1 MDAQQRIIRL
11 EEDLSVLK
19 KRHEENLEK
28 LEILNRHFALAN
40 DIMYIY
46 DTNFNVLSVS
56 PNVEKLLGYKPEE
69 IIGRPFHELGV
80 VDELDLEKAAK
91 DAVHVLLGGTIDAS
105 VYRFVTKDGR
115 RRFGE
120 ASGIPLVKEGRIV
133 GVFSVARDITERIEM
148 ERAFREEAEKYL
160 VHFSLANDVLY
171 AVDPELRITSVS
183 PSVKNAL
190 GYEPEEL
197 IGRHLPDLE
206 VIHPEDIGRAASD
219 TVHMLAGEKVDSS
232 VYRFLSRNGAVR
244 YGEVKGIT
252 IRKEGRVAGVVSL
265 ARDVTRRIQSQEE
278 LAKYRDKLEE
288 LVRQRTEELIQAN
301 ESLQQEIEVRRRTE
315 EELRSSEE
323 KYRLLVENANEGIF
337 VAQEGVLKFVNP
349 MISKISGY
357 TQEELKA
364 RPFDHL
370 IHPDDRDAVL
380 DRHRRRMEG
389 EALPEVYRF
398 RVLNKSGGIRWIE
411 VNAVPIPWEGRVAAL
426 TFLADI
432 TERKRA
438 EQAIQDSEAILRGLA
453 ENLPGAVY
461 QFYAHDNGEM
471 GLHYVSERTLD
482 LLGLDS
488 RPDDFFERFT
498 ACVEPEDRE
507 GFLSSIRTAVNAESK
522 WEHEVRFKTPS
533 GEDRYVRGM
542 SRPRRVGS
550 ELVFDGVLLDV
561 TDRRKVE
568 EELLRHRERLEE
580 MVMARTSEL
589 TDTLGKLTQEIEVRK
604 RTEATLR
611 FREMELQNRGSEL
624 EEMNA
629 ALKVLLRQR
638 EEDKASTE
646 MNIIANMKTFILP
659 YIEKLEAMGL
669 EENRM
674 RTVSMIKSHL
684 NEITSPFTRR
694 ISSEYLGFTPAEI
707 QVASMI
713 RDGKCSKEIAKLLN
727 ISLNTVHTYRF
738 NIRRKAGLKNNKV
751 NLRSYLQT
759 LE

>member
-1 MDAQQRIIRL
+1 MSQSRERIDQLTGELMDAQQRITRL

-56 PNVEKLLGYKPEE
+56 PN
-69 IIGRPFHELGV
+69 
-80 VDELDLEKAAK
+80 A
-91 DAVHVLLGGTIDAS
+91 
-105 VYRFVTKDGR
+105 
-115 RRFGE
+115 
-120 ASGIPLVKEGRIV
+120 
-133 GVFSVARDITERIEM
+133 
-148 ERAFREEAEKYL
+148 
-160 VHFSLANDVLY
+160 
-171 AVDPELRITSVS
+171 
-183 PSVKNAL
+183 
-190 GYEPEEL
+190 
-197 IGRHLPDLE
+197 
-206 VIHPEDIGRAASD
+206 
-219 TVHMLAGEKVDSS
+219 
-232 VYRFLSRNGAVR
+232 
-244 YGEVKGIT
+244 
-252 IRKEGRVAGVVSL
+252 
-265 ARDVTRRIQSQEE
+265 
-278 LAKYRDKLEE
+278 
-288 LVRQRTEELIQAN
+288 EELIQAN
-301 ESLQQEIEVRRRTE
+301 ATLQQEIHVPRRTE
-315 EELRSSEE
+315 EGLHSSEE
-323 KYRLLVENANEGIF
+323 MYRLLVENANEGIF
-337 VAQEGVLKFVNP
+337 VAQDGVLKFVNP

-357 TQEELKA
+357 TQEELTA

-380 DRHRRRMEG
+380 DRHQRRMEG
-389 EALPEVYRF
+389 EALPEIYRF
-398 RVLNKSGGIRWIE
+398 RVLSKSGGIRWIE
-411 VNAVPIPWEGRVAAL
+411 VNAVPITWEGRVAAL
-426 TFLADI
+426 TFLVDITARKNAEDELKRSEAKYRMLYDGIVDGFVLVDMDGRIREFNPSFSRMLGYEPEEFRDLTYCDLTPAVWHAGEADI
-432 TERKRA
+432 IKNQIMVRGYSESYEKEYRKKDGTVFPIELRTYLLRDDDGQPQAMWAIVRDVSERKKA
-438 EQAIQDSEAILRGLA
+438 EKAIRESEAILRGLA

-461 QFYAHDNGEM
+461 QFYARENGEVGVRYM
-471 GLHYVSERTLD
+471 SERTLD

-507 GFLSSIRTAVNAESK
+507 GFLSSIRTAVNTESK

-542 SRPRRVGS
+542 SRPRRFGR

-561 TDRRKVE
+561 TDRRKAE

-589 TDTLGKLTQEIEVRK
+589 TDTLGKLTQEIEGRK

-674 RTVSMIKSHL
+674 RAVSMIKSHL

-707 QVASMI
+707 QVASLI

-727 ISLNTVHTYRF
+727 ISLNTIHTYRF